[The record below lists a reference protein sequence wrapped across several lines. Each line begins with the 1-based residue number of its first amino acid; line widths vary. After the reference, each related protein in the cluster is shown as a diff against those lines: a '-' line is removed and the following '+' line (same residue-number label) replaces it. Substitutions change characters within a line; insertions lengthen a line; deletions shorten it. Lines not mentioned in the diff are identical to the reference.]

1 MNQRFWSNTLIRLA
15 ALFGAIG
22 AGLGAHMAGAGSYAL
37 KPIHAHILVAGW
49 LTVLLGEFFIVS
61 LKLEHRSLP
70 SPMQLPAS
78 SVPLVLRSA
87 CGWSF

>member
-49 LTVLLGEFFIVS
+49 LTVFAWGIFYRVVEVRAP
-61 LKLEHRSLP
+61 KLAIT
-70 SPMQLPAS
+70 MQLPAS